1 MDKDYRRAA
10 PFLAVVFAAV
20 IFSGCIQSSQEI
32 VIDEEGMALVNFS
45 AVADRSQAGSQLT
58 QLSWQVEQLIPELN
72 TNYYSSSRTFEED
85 YTEYIVYEWTARET
99 VPVTDIRGATWKVE
113 NGSYEFGLS
122 LDRIFNPEEIV
133 SSEKNEVVMT
143 ITLKM
148 PADIIIANTPL
159 RRWRYGQVDDYKRAP
174 LSEQYD
180 PYSEDRMRIHEP
192 KSAGAMAPGR

>member
-1 MDKDYRRAA
+1 M
-10 PFLAVVFAAV
+10 AVVFAAV

-72 TNYYSSSRTFEED
+72 TNYDSSIRTFEED
-85 YTEYIVYEWTARET
+85 YTEYIVYEWTAKET
-99 VPVTDIRGATWKVE
+99 VPVTDILGATWKSE

-148 PADIIIANTPL
+148 PADIIIANTPFVDGDTA
-159 RRWRYGQVDDYKRAP
+159 RWMITKEL
-174 LSEQYD
+174 LSQNNT
-180 PYSEDRMRIHEP
+180 ILIA
-192 KSAGAMAPGR
+192 KTG